1 MIKFEEIAPRLAGIR
16 KNRKWLAQQIG
27 QSENTVRQ
35 YLGPNGK
42 RSPEFLKKVENVILA
57 EELIQKERQPDA
69 PPWNLIFLTD
79 EQFDRADR
87 ASRKK
92 GYLSLKDFCREAILE
107 SGSDPVEI
115 ETFDL
120 PDRSS
125 LRRQVAESR
134 RGRGLLS
141 RFSLTAGDR
150 RRRVRASRCGWI

>member
-42 RSPEFLKKVENVILA
+42 RSEDFLKKVEKAILA
-57 EELIQKERQPDA
+57 EELVQKDGQPDA

-107 SGSDPVEI
+107 KADQILSKSKRSIYRMDRPSDSE
-115 ETFDL
+115 L
-120 PDRSS
+120 PK
-125 LRRQVAESR
+125 VAEEH
-134 RGRGLLS
+134 
-141 RFSLTAGDR
+141 
-150 RRRVRASRCGWI
+150 

>member
-107 SGSDPVEI
+107 KADQILSKSKRSIYRIDRPSD
-115 ETFDL
+115 DKL
-120 PDRSS
+120 PK
-125 LRRQVAESR
+125 VAEAEDS
-134 RGRGLLS
+134 
-141 RFSLTAGDR
+141 
-150 RRRVRASRCGWI
+150 

>member
-42 RSPEFLKKVENVILA
+42 RTPEFLNKVAKAIQA
-57 EELIQKERQPDA
+57 EEFLQKETQPDA

-79 EQFDRADR
+79 EQFDRADQ

-107 SGSDPVEI
+107 KADQILLKSKRSIYRMDRPTDGK
-115 ETFDL
+115 L
-120 PDRSS
+120 PK
-125 LRRQVAESR
+125 VAEEP
-134 RGRGLLS
+134 
-141 RFSLTAGDR
+141 
-150 RRRVRASRCGWI
+150 